1 MTNATFYYD
10 VAIIGSG
17 FSGSSLAAILARHG
31 QRVIVFEAKSHPKF
45 AIGESMI
52 LETSEVLRAS
62 AELFDVPELAYF
74 SSENYFDLAGTSH
87 GVKRHF
93 SYLHHMPGQPQ
104 RKEDSL
110 QAVIPRQPH
119 GHEMHLFRQ
128 DTDAFLT
135 ATAIGYGATV
145 LQETPVQAIDVQADG
160 VEIVTA
166 KGERYR
172 ANFVVDAGGF
182 RSLLAER
189 FGLRDMDLQ
198 THSRSI
204 FTHMVNVPCYNDVG
218 LSAQEYG
225 IPYPVSQGTLHHI
238 FKGGWLWV
246 IPFNNHPQSTNPL
259 CSVGLLLDPRI
270 HPERPDLSA
279 EEEFYAFIG
288 QYPSIA
294 AQFANPTQVANTTG
308 AGPRAVRG
316 WTRTGRI
323 QYSSK
328 QVVGDRFCLLGHA
341 AGFIDPLFS
350 KGLYVTSMSTALV
363 AHLLLKAKQSGDYS
377 AAAFRPLEEMTLNY
391 IYTNDR
397 LIANSFR
404 SFANPKLWT
413 VYSVLWLLGAYTELV
428 MLNSAR
434 AQAKDRDDYFRLTQS
449 LKLAGGGFLE
459 FFQIADQIDSLI
471 EACDP
476 DDEAAVERTV
486 VHVQAIFARVDWLPL
501 AFRHVLAGKN
511 HLPANKLRLSL
522 LAGNESFLKT
532 GAYRRHF
539 FADSTMWDVTQI
551 FVKEKVK
558 YAAPVLKW
566 QKRRDKERTKNRV

>member
-1 MTNATFYYD
+1 MTAETTPYD

-52 LETSEVLRAS
+52 LETSEVLRAT

-74 SSENYFDLAGTSH
+74 SSENYFGLAGTSH

-93 SYLHHMPGQPQ
+93 SYLHHTPGQPQ
-104 RKEDSL
+104 RKEHSL

-128 DTDAFLT
+128 DTDAFLN
-135 ATAIGYGATV
+135 ATAVAYGATV
-145 LQETPVQAIDVQADG
+145 LQETPVKEIELQAEG
-160 VEIVTA
+160 VTVVTA
-166 KGERYR
+166 KGEHYR
-172 ANFVVDAGGF
+172 ASYVVDAGGF
-182 RSLLAER
+182 RSILAER
-189 FGLRDMDLQ
+189 FGLRDMNLQ
-198 THSRSI
+198 AHSRSI

-218 LSAQEYG
+218 FSTAEYG
-225 IPYPVSQGTLHHI
+225 IPYRLSEGTLHHI
-238 FKGGWLWV
+238 FRGGWLWV
-246 IPFNNHPQSTNPL
+246 IPFNNHPFSTNPL

-279 EEEFYAFIG
+279 EEEFFAFID
-288 QYPSIA
+288 QFPSIR
-294 AQFANPTQVANTTG
+294 AQFAQARSARV
-308 AGPRAVRG
+308 

-363 AHLLLKAKQSGDYS
+363 AHLLLKAKETGDYS
-377 AAAFRPLEEMTLNY
+377 AAAFRPLEEMTLAY
-391 IYTNDR
+391 VRTNDR
-397 LIANSFR
+397 LVANSFR
-404 SFANPKLWT
+404 SFAHPKLWG
-413 VYSVLWLLGAYTELV
+413 VYSVVWLLGAYTELV

-434 AQAKDRDDYFRLTQS
+434 AQARDRDDYFRMTRP
-449 LKLAGGGFLE
+449 LKLAGGGFPE
-459 FFQIADQIDSLI
+459 FTRIADQIDGLI

-476 DDEAAVERTV
+476 ADEAAVDRTV
-486 VHVQAIFARVDWLPL
+486 AEIQAIFAGVDWLPL
-501 AFRHVLAGKN
+501 AFRRVLAGKN

-539 FADSTMWDVTQI
+539 FGESTMWDVARI
-551 FVKEKVK
+551 FVQEKVK
-558 YAAPVLKW
+558 YAAPVLQW
-566 QKRRDKERTKNRV
+566 QKRRIWGKKPKNQV

>member
-1 MTNATFYYD
+1 MPKENNKYD

-17 FSGSSLAAILARHG
+17 FSGSSLAAILAHQG

-52 LETSEVLRAS
+52 LETSEVLRAT
-62 AELFDVPELAYF
+62 AKFFDVPELAYF
-74 SSENYFDLAGTSH
+74 SSENYFKLAGTSH

-93 SYLHHMPGQPQ
+93 SYLHHTPGQPQ
-104 RKEDSL
+104 NKEHSL

-135 ATAIGYGATV
+135 ATAVAYGATV
-145 LQETPVQAIDVQADG
+145 LQETPVKEIGVQTDG

-166 KGERYR
+166 KGERYQ
-172 ANFVVDAGGF
+172 ASYVVDAGGF
-182 RSLLAER
+182 RSILAER
-189 FGLRDMDLQ
+189 FGLRELNLQ

-218 LSAQEYG
+218 GSTVEYG
-225 IPYPVSQGTLHHI
+225 IPYRLSEGTLHHI
-238 FKGGWLWV
+238 FRGGWLWV
-246 IPFNNHPQSTNPL
+246 IPFNNHPQATNPL

-270 HPERPDLSA
+270 HPERPDLSP
-279 EEEFYAFIG
+279 EEEFNAFVG

-294 AQFANPTQVANTTG
+294 AQFANARSV
-308 AGPRAVRG
+308 RA

-350 KGLYVTSMSTALV
+350 KGLYVTSMSTALC
-363 AHLLLKAKQSGDYS
+363 AHLLLKAKETGDYS
-377 AAAFRPLEEMTLNY
+377 AGAFRPLEEQTLAY
-391 IYTNDR
+391 IRTNDR

-404 SFANPKLWT
+404 SFSHPKLWQ

-434 AQAKDRDDYFRLTQS
+434 AQAKDRDDYFRITRPLH
-449 LKLAGGGFLE
+449 LAGGGFPG
-459 FFQIADQIDSLI
+459 FQEIADRIDTLI
-471 EACDP
+471 ESCDL
-476 DDEAAVERTV
+476 DDPTSVDRTEAEI
-486 VHVQAIFARVDWLPL
+486 QAIFAEVDWLPL
-501 AFRHVLAGKN
+501 AFRLVLAGKN

-532 GAYRRHF
+532 GDYRKHF
-539 FADSTMWDVTQI
+539 FGDSSMWDVTRI
-551 FVKEKVK
+551 FVQEKVK
-558 YAAPVLKW
+558 YAAPVLQW
-566 QKRRDKERTKNRV
+566 QKQRQRKK

>member
-1 MTNATFYYD
+1 MTAETTPYD

-52 LETSEVLRAS
+52 LETSEVLRAT

-74 SSENYFDLAGTSH
+74 SSENYFGLAGTSH

-93 SYLHHMPGQPQ
+93 SYLHHTPGQPQ
-104 RKEDSL
+104 RKEHSL

-128 DTDAFLT
+128 DTDAFLN
-135 ATAIGYGATV
+135 ATAVAYGATV
-145 LQETPVQAIDVQADG
+145 LQETPVKEIELQAEG
-160 VEIVTA
+160 VTVVTA
-166 KGERYR
+166 KGEHYR
-172 ANFVVDAGGF
+172 ASYVVDAGGF
-182 RSLLAER
+182 RSILAER
-189 FGLRDMDLQ
+189 FGLRDMNLQ
-198 THSRSI
+198 AHSRSI

-218 LSAQEYG
+218 FSTAEYG
-225 IPYPVSQGTLHHI
+225 IPYRLSEGTLHHI
-238 FKGGWLWV
+238 FRGGWLWV
-246 IPFNNHPQSTNPL
+246 IPFNNHPFSTNPL

-279 EEEFYAFIG
+279 EEEFFAFID
-288 QYPSIA
+288 QFPSIR
-294 AQFANPTQVANTTG
+294 AQFAQARSARV
-308 AGPRAVRG
+308 

-363 AHLLLKAKQSGDYS
+363 AHLLLKAKETGDYS
-377 AAAFRPLEEMTLNY
+377 AAAFRPLEEMTLAY
-391 IYTNDR
+391 VRTNDR
-397 LIANSFR
+397 LVANSFR
-404 SFANPKLWT
+404 SFAHPKLWG
-413 VYSVLWLLGAYTELV
+413 VYSVVWLLGAYTELV

-434 AQAKDRDDYFRLTQS
+434 AQARDRDDYFRMTRP
-449 LKLAGGGFLE
+449 LKLAGGGFPE
-459 FFQIADQIDSLI
+459 FARIADQIDGLI

-476 DDEAAVERTV
+476 ADEAAVDRTV
-486 VHVQAIFARVDWLPL
+486 AEIQAIFAGVDWLPL
-501 AFRHVLAGKN
+501 AFRRVLAGKN

-539 FADSTMWDVTQI
+539 FGESTMWDVARI
-551 FVKEKVK
+551 FVQEKVK
-558 YAAPVLKW
+558 YAAPVLQW
-566 QKRRDKERTKNRV
+566 QKRRIWGKKPKNQV

>member
-1 MTNATFYYD
+1 MTHDTTTYD

-17 FSGSSLAAILARHG
+17 FSGSSLAAILAHHG

-74 SSENYFDLAGTSH
+74 SSENYFALAGTSH

-93 SYLHHMPGQPQ
+93 SYLHHTPGQPQ
-104 RKEDSL
+104 HKEHSL

-135 ATAIGYGATV
+135 ATAVAYGATV
-145 LQETPVQAIDVQADG
+145 LQETPVAEIDVQADG

-172 ANFVVDAGGF
+172 ANYVVDAGGF
-182 RSLLAER
+182 RSILAER
-189 FGLRDMDLQ
+189 FGLRDMNLQ
-198 THSRSI
+198 THSRTI

-218 LSAQEYG
+218 LSTQEYG
-225 IPYPVSQGTLHHI
+225 IPYRLSEGTLHHI
-238 FKGGWLWV
+238 FRGGWLWV
-246 IPFNNHPQSTNPL
+246 IPFNNHPFSTNPL

-279 EEEFYAFIG
+279 EEEFYAFID
-288 QYPSIA
+288 QFPSIR
-294 AQFANPTQVANTTG
+294 AQFTSAHSV
-308 AGPRAVRG
+308 RA

-328 QVVGDRFCLLGHA
+328 QVVGERFCLLGHA

-350 KGLYVTSMSTALV
+350 KGLYVTSMSTALC
-363 AHLLLKAKQSGDYS
+363 AHLLLQAKETGDYS
-377 AAAFRPLEEMTLNY
+377 AAAFRPLEETTLAY
-391 IYTNDR
+391 IRTNDR

-404 SFANPKLWT
+404 AFAHPKLWQ

-434 AQAKDRDDYFRLTQS
+434 AQAQNRDDYFRLTRP
-449 LKLAGGGFLE
+449 LKLAGGGFPE
-459 FFQIADQIDSLI
+459 FQRGADEIDTLI

-476 DDEAAVERTV
+476 DDETAVDRTV
-486 VHVQAIFARVDWLPL
+486 AGIQAIFAGIDWLPL

-532 GAYRRHF
+532 GDYRRHF
-539 FADSTMWDVTQI
+539 FGESTMWDVARI
-551 FVKEKVK
+551 FVQEQVK
-558 YAAPVLKW
+558 YAAPVLAW
-566 QKRRDKERTKNRV
+566 QRRRKSGR

>member
-1 MTNATFYYD
+1 MTLNQKIYD

-17 FSGSSLAAILARHG
+17 FSGSSLAAILARQG
-31 QRVIVFEAKSHPKF
+31 ERVVVFEAKSHPKF

-62 AELFDVPELAYF
+62 AEFFDVPELAYF
-74 SSENYFDLAGTSH
+74 SSENFFKLAGTSH

-93 SYLHHMPGQPQ
+93 SYLHHTTGQPQ
-104 RKEDSL
+104 NKEHSL

-135 ATAIGYGATV
+135 ATAVAYGAEV
-145 LQETPVQAIDVQADG
+145 LQETPVKEVDVQADG

-182 RSLLAER
+182 RSLLADR
-189 FGLRDMDLQ
+189 FDLRDMDLQ
-198 THSRSI
+198 THSRTI
-204 FTHMVNVPCYNDVG
+204 FTHMVNVPCYNDIGASV
-218 LSAQEYG
+218 AEYG
-225 IPYPVSQGTLHHI
+225 IPYRLSEGTLHHI
-238 FKGGWLWV
+238 FRGGWLWV
-246 IPFNNHPQSTNPL
+246 IPFNNHPQATNPL

-288 QYPSIA
+288 QYPGMA
-294 AQFANPTQVANTTG
+294 AQFANARSV
-308 AGPRAVRG
+308 RA

-350 KGLYVTSMSTALV
+350 KGLYVTSMSTALC
-363 AHLLLKAKQSGDYS
+363 AHLLLKAKETGDYS
-377 AAAFRPLEEMTLNY
+377 AAAFRPLEEQTLAY
-391 IYTNDR
+391 IRTNDR

-404 SFANPKLWT
+404 SFSHPKLWQ

-428 MLNSAR
+428 MLNSTR
-434 AQAKDRDDYFRLTQS
+434 AQAKDRDDYFRRTRPLH
-449 LKLAGGGFLE
+449 LAGGGFPG
-459 FFQIADQIDSLI
+459 FQQIAEQIDTLI
-471 EACDP
+471 EGCDL
-476 DDEAAVERTV
+476 DDPTSVDRTEAEI
-486 VHVQAIFARVDWLPL
+486 QAIFAKVDWLPL

-522 LAGNESFLKT
+522 LAGEESFLKS
-532 GAYRRHF
+532 GDYRRHF
-539 FADSTMWDVTQI
+539 FGKSTMWDVTRI
-551 FVKEKVK
+551 FVQEKVK
-558 YAAPVLKW
+558 YSAPML
-566 QKRRDKERTKNRV
+566 QRQHRRRHRH

>member
-1 MTNATFYYD
+1 MKNEEMRFD

-17 FSGSSLAAILARHG
+17 FSGSSLAAILARQG

-74 SSENYFDLAGTSH
+74 SSENYFALAGTSH

-93 SYLHHMPGQPQ
+93 SYLHHRPGQPQ

-135 ATAIGYGATV
+135 ATAVRYGATV
-145 LQETPVQAIDVQADG
+145 LQETPVAEIDVQTDG
-160 VEIVTA
+160 VEIITA
-166 KGERYR
+166 AGARYR
-172 ANFVVDAGGF
+172 ADYVVDAGGF
-182 RSLLAER
+182 RSILADK
-189 FGLRDMDLQ
+189 FSLRELNLQ
-198 THSRSI
+198 THSRTI

-218 LSAQEYG
+218 SSVQEYG
-225 IPYPVSQGTLHHI
+225 IPYRLSEGTLHHI
-238 FKGGWLWV
+238 FRGGWLWV
-246 IPFNNHPQSTNPL
+246 IPFNNHPRSTNPL

-279 EEEFYAFIG
+279 EEEFNAFIG
-288 QYPSIA
+288 QFPSIA
-294 AQFANPTQVANTTG
+294 AQFEQARSV
-308 AGPRAVRG
+308 RA

-350 KGLYVTSMSTALV
+350 KGLYVTSMCTALV
-363 AHLLLKAKQSGDYS
+363 AHLLLVAKETGDYS
-377 AAAFRPLEEMTLNY
+377 ADAFRALEEQTLAY
-391 IYTNDR
+391 IHTNDR

-434 AQAKDRDDYFRLTQS
+434 AQAKNRDDYFRLTRP
-449 LKLAGGGFLE
+449 LKLAGGGFPE
-459 FFQIADQIDSLI
+459 FFQIADQIDTLI
-471 EACDP
+471 EACNP
-476 DDEAAVERTV
+476 DDEAAVDRTV
-486 VHVQAIFARVDWLPL
+486 AEIQAIFAKVDWLPL

-532 GAYRRHF
+532 GDYRRHF
-539 FADSTMWDVTQI
+539 FADSTMWDVTRI
-551 FVKEKVK
+551 FLKEKIK
-558 YAAPVLKW
+558 YAAPVLEW
-566 QKRRDKERTKNRV
+566 HKRRTERRTERRGQKKSA

>member
-1 MTNATFYYD
+1 MRNNTTTYD
-10 VAIIGSG
+10 VAVIGSG

-31 QRVIVFEAKSHPKF
+31 QRVVVFEAKSHPKF

-52 LETSEVLRAS
+52 LETSEVLRAT
-62 AELFDVPELAYF
+62 AEFFDVPELAYF
-74 SSENYFDLAGTSH
+74 SSENFFKLAGTSH

-93 SYLHHMPGQPQ
+93 SYLHHTPGQPQ
-104 RKEDSL
+104 NKRHSL

-135 ATAIGYGATV
+135 AMAVAYGAEV
-145 LQETPVQAIDVQADG
+145 LQETPVAEVDVQADG

-166 KGERYR
+166 KGEHYR

-182 RSLLAER
+182 RSLLVQR
-189 FGLRDMDLQ
+189 FDLRDMDLQ
-198 THSRSI
+198 THSRAL

-218 LSAQEYG
+218 GSVAEYG
-225 IPYPVSQGTLHHI
+225 IPYRLSEGTLHHI
-238 FKGGWLWV
+238 FRGGWLWV
-246 IPFNNHPQSTNPL
+246 IPFNNHPQATNPL
-259 CSVGLLLDPRI
+259 CSVGLLLDPRV
-270 HPERPDLSA
+270 HPERPDLSP
-279 EEEFYAFIG
+279 EEEFNAFVG
-288 QYPSIA
+288 QYPGMA
-294 AQFANPTQVANTTG
+294 AQFANAKSV
-308 AGPRAVRG
+308 RA

-350 KGLYVTSMSTALV
+350 KGLYVTSMSTALC
-363 AHLLLKAKQSGDYS
+363 AHLLLKAKETGDYS
-377 AAAFRPLEEMTLNY
+377 AGAFQPLEEQTLAY
-391 IYTNDR
+391 IRTNDR

-404 SFANPKLWT
+404 SFSHPKLWQ

-434 AQAKDRDDYFRLTQS
+434 AQATDRDDYFRRTRPLH
-449 LKLAGGGFLE
+449 LAGGGFPG
-459 FFQIADQIDSLI
+459 FQQIADRIDTLM
-471 EACDP
+471 EACNL
-476 DDEAAVERTV
+476 DDQNSVDRTEAEI
-486 VHVQAIFARVDWLPL
+486 QAIFAEVDWLPL

-532 GAYRRHF
+532 GEYRKHF
-539 FADSTMWDVTQI
+539 FGDSSMWDVTRI
-551 FVKEKVK
+551 FVQEKVK
-558 YAAPVLKW
+558 YAAPVLEW
-566 QKRRDKERTKNRV
+566 QKRRRGGHND

>member
-1 MTNATFYYD
+1 MRNNTTTYD
-10 VAIIGSG
+10 VAVIGSG

-31 QRVIVFEAKSHPKF
+31 QRVVVFEAKSHPKF

-52 LETSEVLRAS
+52 LETSEVLRAT
-62 AELFDVPELAYF
+62 AEFFDVPELAYF
-74 SSENYFDLAGTSH
+74 SSENFFKLAGTSH

-93 SYLHHMPGQPQ
+93 SYLHHTPGQPQ
-104 RKEDSL
+104 NKRHSL

-135 ATAIGYGATV
+135 AMAVAYGAEV
-145 LQETPVQAIDVQADG
+145 LQETPVAEVDVQADG

-166 KGERYR
+166 KGEHYR

-182 RSLLAER
+182 RSLLVQR
-189 FGLRDMDLQ
+189 FDLRDMDLQ
-198 THSRSI
+198 THSRAL

-218 LSAQEYG
+218 GSVAEYG
-225 IPYPVSQGTLHHI
+225 IPYRLSEGTLHHI
-238 FKGGWLWV
+238 FRGGWLWV
-246 IPFNNHPQSTNPL
+246 IPFNNHPQATNPL
-259 CSVGLLLDPRI
+259 CSVGLLLDPRV
-270 HPERPDLSA
+270 HPERPDLSP
-279 EEEFYAFIG
+279 EEEFNAFVG
-288 QYPSIA
+288 QYPGMA
-294 AQFANPTQVANTTG
+294 AQFANAKSV
-308 AGPRAVRG
+308 RA

-350 KGLYVTSMSTALV
+350 KGLYVTSMSTALC
-363 AHLLLKAKQSGDYS
+363 AHLLLKAKETGDYS
-377 AAAFRPLEEMTLNY
+377 AGAFQPLEEQTLAY
-391 IYTNDR
+391 IRTNDR

-404 SFANPKLWT
+404 SFSHPKLWQ

-434 AQAKDRDDYFRLTQS
+434 AQATDRDDYFRRTRPLH
-449 LKLAGGGFLE
+449 LAGGGFPG
-459 FFQIADQIDSLI
+459 FQQIADRIDTLM
-471 EACDP
+471 EACNL
-476 DDEAAVERTV
+476 DDQNSVDRTEAEI
-486 VHVQAIFARVDWLPL
+486 QAIFAEVDWLPL

-532 GAYRRHF
+532 GEYRKHF
-539 FADSTMWDVTQI
+539 FGDSSMWDVTRI
-551 FVKEKVK
+551 FVQEKVK
-558 YAAPVLKW
+558 YAVPVLEW
-566 QKRRDKERTKNRV
+566 QKRRRGGHND

>member
-1 MTNATFYYD
+1 MPSNTTTYD

-52 LETSEVLRAS
+52 LETSEVLRAT
-62 AELFDVPELAYF
+62 AEFFDVPELAYF
-74 SSENYFDLAGTSH
+74 SSENYFALAGTSH

-93 SYLHHMPGQPQ
+93 SYLHHTPGQPQ
-104 RKEDSL
+104 DRRHSL

-135 ATAIGYGATV
+135 ATAVSYGATV
-145 LQETPVQAIDVQADG
+145 LQETPVAEVDVQADG

-166 KGERYR
+166 KGAAYR
-172 ANFVVDAGGF
+172 ASYVVDAGGF
-182 RSLLAER
+182 RSILAER
-189 FGLRDMDLQ
+189 YGLRELNLQ
-198 THSRSI
+198 THSRAI
-204 FTHMVNVPCYNDVG
+204 FTHMVNVPCYNDIG
-218 LSAQEYG
+218 GSTAEYG
-225 IPYPVSQGTLHHI
+225 IPYRLSEGTLHHI
-238 FKGGWLWV
+238 FRGGWLWV
-246 IPFNNHPQSTNPL
+246 IPFNNHPQATNPL

-270 HPERPDLSA
+270 HPERPDLSP
-279 EEEFYAFIG
+279 EEEFNAFIG
-288 QYPSIA
+288 QYPGMA
-294 AQFANPTQVANTTG
+294 AQFANAKSV
-308 AGPRAVRG
+308 RA

-328 QVVGDRFCLLGHA
+328 RVVGDRFCLLGHA

-350 KGLYVTSMSTALV
+350 KGLYVSSMSTALC
-363 AHLLLKAKQSGDYS
+363 AHLLLKAKETDDYS
-377 AAAFRPLEEMTLNY
+377 AAAFHPLEEQTLAY
-391 IYTNDR
+391 IRTNDR

-404 SFANPKLWT
+404 SFSHPKLWQ

-434 AQAKDRDDYFRLTQS
+434 AQAADRDDYFRITRPLH
-449 LKLAGGGFLE
+449 LAGGGFPG
-459 FFQIADQIDSLI
+459 FQQIADQIDALM
-471 EACDP
+471 EACDL
-476 DDEAAVERTV
+476 DDQTSVDRTEAEI
-486 VHVQAIFARVDWLPL
+486 QAIFAEVDWLPL

-532 GAYRRHF
+532 GEYRKHF
-539 FADSTMWDVTQI
+539 FGDSSMWDVTRI
-551 FVKEKVK
+551 FVQEKVK
-558 YAAPVLKW
+558 YAGPVLEW
-566 QKRRDKERTKNRV
+566 QKRRKRRD

>member
-1 MTNATFYYD
+1 MTQESTPYD

-17 FSGSSLAAILARHG
+17 FSGSSLAAILARQG

-52 LETSEVLRAS
+52 LETSEVLRAT
-62 AELFDVPELAYF
+62 AQLFDVPELAYF
-74 SSENYFDLAGTSH
+74 SSENYFGLAGTSH

-93 SYLHHMPGQPQ
+93 SYLHHTLGQPQ
-104 RKEDSL
+104 DKAHSL

-135 ATAIGYGATV
+135 ATAVSYGATV
-145 LQETPVQAIDVQADG
+145 LQETPVAEIDVQADG
-160 VEIVTA
+160 VKIVTA
-166 KGERYR
+166 KGGTYR
-172 ANFVVDAGGF
+172 ANYVVDAGGF
-182 RSLLAER
+182 RSILAER
-189 FGLRDMDLQ
+189 FGLREMNLQ

-218 LSAQEYG
+218 LSTQEYG
-225 IPYPVSQGTLHHI
+225 IPYRLSEGTLHHI
-238 FKGGWLWV
+238 FRGGWLWV
-246 IPFNNHPQSTNPL
+246 IPFNNHPISTNPL

-270 HPERPDLSA
+270 HPERPDLSP
-279 EEEFYAFIG
+279 EEEFNAFIG
-288 QYPSIA
+288 QFPSIA
-294 AQFANPTQVANTTG
+294 AQFVNARSM
-308 AGPRAVRG
+308 RA

-350 KGLYVTSMSTALV
+350 KGLYVTSMSTALC
-363 AHLLLKAKQSGDYS
+363 AHLLLKAKETGDYS
-377 AAAFRPLEEMTLNY
+377 AVAFRPLEEQTLAY
-391 IYTNDR
+391 IRTNDR
-397 LIANSFR
+397 LVANSFR
-404 SFANPKLWT
+404 SFSHPTLWQ

-434 AQAKDRDDYFRLTQS
+434 AQAADRDDYFRITRP
-449 LKLAGGGFLE
+449 LKLAGGGFPG
-459 FFQIADQIDSLI
+459 FQQIADRIDALI
-471 EACDP
+471 EACDL
-476 DDEAAVERTV
+476 DDLASVDRTEGEI
-486 VHVQAIFARVDWLPL
+486 QAIFAGVDWLPL

-532 GAYRRHF
+532 GEYRKHF
-539 FADSTMWDVTQI
+539 FGDSSMWDVTRI
-551 FVKEKVK
+551 FVQEKLK
-558 YAAPVLKW
+558 YAAPVLEW
-566 QKRRDKERTKNRV
+566 QKRKKSGR

>member
-1 MTNATFYYD
+1 MTAETTPYD

-52 LETSEVLRAS
+52 LETSEVLRAT

-74 SSENYFDLAGTSH
+74 SSENYFGLAGTSH

-93 SYLHHMPGQPQ
+93 SYLHHTPGQPQ
-104 RKEDSL
+104 RKEHSL

-128 DTDAFLT
+128 DTDAFLN
-135 ATAIGYGATV
+135 ATAVAYGATV
-145 LQETPVQAIDVQADG
+145 LQETPVKEIELQAEG
-160 VEIVTA
+160 VTVVTA

-172 ANFVVDAGGF
+172 ASYVVDAGGF
-182 RSLLAER
+182 RSVLAER
-189 FGLRDMDLQ
+189 FGLRDMNLHA
-198 THSRSI
+198 HSRSI

-218 LSAQEYG
+218 FSTAEYG
-225 IPYPVSQGTLHHI
+225 IPYRLSEGTLHHI
-238 FKGGWLWV
+238 FRGGWLWV
-246 IPFNNHPQSTNPL
+246 IPFNNHPFSTNPL

-279 EEEFYAFIG
+279 EEEFYAFID
-288 QYPSIA
+288 QFPSIR
-294 AQFANPTQVANTTG
+294 AQFAQARSARV
-308 AGPRAVRG
+308 

-363 AHLLLKAKQSGDYS
+363 AHLLLKAKETGDYS
-377 AAAFRPLEEMTLNY
+377 AATFRPLEEMTLAY
-391 IYTNDR
+391 VRTNDR
-397 LIANSFR
+397 LVANSFR
-404 SFANPKLWT
+404 SFAHPKLWG
-413 VYSVLWLLGAYTELV
+413 VYSVVWLLGAYTELV

-434 AQAKDRDDYFRLTQS
+434 AQARDRDDYFRMTRP
-449 LKLAGGGFLE
+449 LKLAGGGFPE
-459 FFQIADQIDSLI
+459 FTRIADQIDGLI

-476 DDEAAVERTV
+476 ADEAAVDRTV
-486 VHVQAIFARVDWLPL
+486 VEIQAIFAEVDWLPL
-501 AFRHVLAGKN
+501 AFRRVLAGKN

-539 FADSTMWDVTQI
+539 FGESTMWDVARI
-551 FVKEKVK
+551 FVQEKVK
-558 YAAPVLKW
+558 YAAPVLQW
-566 QKRRDKERTKNRV
+566 QKRRIWGKKPKNQV

>member
-1 MTNATFYYD
+1 MPLDPKTYD

-17 FSGSSLAAILARHG
+17 FSGSSLAAILARQG
-31 QRVIVFEAKSHPKF
+31 QRVVVFEAKSHPKF

-52 LETSEVLRAS
+52 LETSEVLRAT
-62 AELFDVPELAYF
+62 AEFFDVPELAYF
-74 SSENYFDLAGTSH
+74 SSENYFALAGTSH

-93 SYLHHMPGQPQ
+93 SYLHHTTGQPQ
-104 RKEDSL
+104 DKAHSL

-135 ATAIGYGATV
+135 ATAVAYGANV
-145 LQETPVQAIDVQADG
+145 LQETPVKEVDVQADG

-182 RSLLAER
+182 RSLLADR
-189 FGLRDMDLQ
+189 FDLRDMNLQ
-198 THSRSI
+198 THSRTI

-218 LSAQEYG
+218 GSAQEYG
-225 IPYPVSQGTLHHI
+225 IPYRLSEGTLHHI
-238 FKGGWLWV
+238 FRGGWLWV
-246 IPFNNHPQSTNPL
+246 IPFNNHPQATNPL

-270 HPERPDLSA
+270 HPERPDLSP
-279 EEEFYAFIG
+279 EEEFYAFVG
-288 QYPSIA
+288 HYPGMA
-294 AQFANPTQVANTTG
+294 AQFADARSV
-308 AGPRAVRG
+308 RA

-350 KGLYVTSMSTALV
+350 KGLYVTSMSTALC
-363 AHLLLKAKQSGDYS
+363 AHLLLKAKETGDYS
-377 AAAFRPLEEMTLNY
+377 AAAFQPLEEQTLAY
-391 IYTNDR
+391 VRTNDR
-397 LIANSFR
+397 LVANSFR
-404 SFANPKLWT
+404 AFSHPKLWQ

-434 AQAKDRDDYFRLTQS
+434 AQAKDRDDYFRMTRPLH
-449 LKLAGGGFLE
+449 LAGGGFPG
-459 FFQIADQIDSLI
+459 FHQIADRIDALMEGCDLDDATSVDRT
-471 EACDP
+471 EA
-476 DDEAAVERTV
+476 EI
-486 VHVQAIFARVDWLPL
+486 QAIFAQVDWLPL

-522 LAGNESFLKT
+522 MAGNESFLKT
-532 GAYRRHF
+532 GEYRKHF
-539 FADSTMWDVTQI
+539 FGESSMWDVARI
-551 FVKEKVK
+551 FVQEKVK
-558 YAAPVLKW
+558 YAAPVLEW
-566 QKRRDKERTKNRV
+566 QKRRKSGR

>member
-1 MTNATFYYD
+1 MINEPTPYD

-17 FSGSSLAAILARHG
+17 FSGSSLAAILARQG
-31 QRVIVFEAKSHPKF
+31 QRVVVFEAKSHPKF

-74 SSENYFDLAGTSH
+74 SSENYFGLAGTSH

-93 SYLHHMPGQPQ
+93 SYLHHRPGQPQ
-104 RKEDSL
+104 DRRHSL

-135 ATAIGYGATV
+135 ATAVAYGADV
-145 LQETPVQAIDVQADG
+145 LQETPVAEIDVQTDG
-160 VEIVTA
+160 VEIVTT
-166 KGERYR
+166 KGARYR
-172 ANFVVDAGGF
+172 ASYVVDAGGF
-182 RSLLAER
+182 RSILAER
-189 FGLRDMDLQ
+189 FGLRELDLR
-198 THSRSI
+198 THSRTI
-204 FTHMVNVPCYNDVG
+204 FTHMVNVPCYNDIG
-218 LSAQEYG
+218 GSTAEYG
-225 IPYPVSQGTLHHI
+225 IPYRWSEGTLHHI
-238 FKGGWLWV
+238 FHGGWLWV
-246 IPFNNHPQSTNPL
+246 IPFNNHPISTNPL

-279 EEEFYAFIG
+279 EEEFNAFIG
-288 QYPSIA
+288 QYPGMA
-294 AQFANPTQVANTTG
+294 AQFTNARSV
-308 AGPRAVRG
+308 RA

-328 QVVGDRFCLLGHA
+328 QVVGDRYCLLGHA

-350 KGLYVTSMSTALV
+350 KGLYVTSMSTALC
-363 AHLLLKAKQSGDYS
+363 AHLLLKAKATGDYS
-377 AAAFRPLEEMTLNY
+377 AAAFRPLEDQTLAY
-391 IYTNDR
+391 IRTNDR
-397 LIANSFR
+397 LVANSFR
-404 SFANPKLWT
+404 SFSHPKLWQ

-434 AQAKDRDDYFRLTQS
+434 AQAADRDDYFRITRR
-449 LKLAGGGFLE
+449 LKLAGGGFPG
-459 FFQIADQIDSLI
+459 FDKVADEIDTLI
-471 EACDP
+471 EGCDL
-476 DDEAAVERTV
+476 DDTASVDRTEAAI
-486 VHVQAIFARVDWLPL
+486 QSIFAGVEWLPL

-532 GAYRRHF
+532 GDYRRHF
-539 FADSTMWDVTQI
+539 FGDSSMWDVTRI
-551 FVKEKVK
+551 FVQEKVK
-558 YAAPVLKW
+558 YAAPVLRW
-566 QKRRDKERTKNRV
+566 RERKRREGIV

>member
-1 MTNATFYYD
+1 MTAETTPYD

-52 LETSEVLRAS
+52 LETSEVLRAT

-74 SSENYFDLAGTSH
+74 SSENYFGLAGTSH

-93 SYLHHMPGQPQ
+93 SYLHHTPGQPQ
-104 RKEDSL
+104 RKEHSL

-128 DTDAFLT
+128 DTDAFLN
-135 ATAIGYGATV
+135 ATAVAYGATV
-145 LQETPVQAIDVQADG
+145 LQETPVKEIELQAEG
-160 VEIVTA
+160 VTVVTA

-172 ANFVVDAGGF
+172 ASYVVDAGGF
-182 RSLLAER
+182 RSVLAER
-189 FGLRDMDLQ
+189 FGLRDMNLHA
-198 THSRSI
+198 HSRSI

-218 LSAQEYG
+218 FSTAEYG
-225 IPYPVSQGTLHHI
+225 IPYRLSEGTLHHI
-238 FKGGWLWV
+238 FRGGWLWV
-246 IPFNNHPQSTNPL
+246 IPFNNHPFSTNPL
-259 CSVGLLLDPRI
+259 CSIGLLLDPRI

-279 EEEFYAFIG
+279 EEEFYAFID
-288 QYPSIA
+288 QFPSIR
-294 AQFANPTQVANTTG
+294 AQFAQARSARV
-308 AGPRAVRG
+308 

-363 AHLLLKAKQSGDYS
+363 AHLLLKAKETGDYS
-377 AAAFRPLEEMTLNY
+377 AATFRPLEEMTLAY
-391 IYTNDR
+391 VRTNDR
-397 LIANSFR
+397 LVANSFR
-404 SFANPKLWT
+404 SFAHPKLWG
-413 VYSVLWLLGAYTELV
+413 VYSVVWLLGAYTELV

-434 AQAKDRDDYFRLTQS
+434 AQARDRDDYFRMTRP
-449 LKLAGGGFLE
+449 LKLAGGGFPE
-459 FFQIADQIDSLI
+459 FTRIADQIDGLI

-476 DDEAAVERTV
+476 ADEAAVDRTV
-486 VHVQAIFARVDWLPL
+486 VEIQAIFAEVDWLPL
-501 AFRHVLAGKN
+501 AFRRVLAGKN

-539 FADSTMWDVTQI
+539 FGESTMWDVARI
-551 FVKEKVK
+551 FVQEKVK
-558 YAAPVLKW
+558 YAAPVLQW
-566 QKRRDKERTKNRV
+566 QKRRIWGKKPKNQV

>member
-1 MTNATFYYD
+1 MNLDPKTYD

-17 FSGSSLAAILARHG
+17 FSGSSLAAILARQG
-31 QRVIVFEAKSHPKF
+31 QRVVVFEAKSHPKF

-52 LETSEVLRAS
+52 LETSEVLRAT
-62 AELFDVPELAYF
+62 AEFFDIPELAYF
-74 SSENYFDLAGTSH
+74 SSENYFTLAGTSH

-93 SYLHHMPGQPQ
+93 SYLHHTTGQPQ
-104 RKEDSL
+104 NKEHSL

-135 ATAIGYGATV
+135 ATAVAYGAEV
-145 LQETPVQAIDVQADG
+145 LQETPVKEVDVQADG

-189 FGLRDMDLQ
+189 FDLRDMDLQ
-198 THSRSI
+198 THSRTI
-204 FTHMVNVPCYNDVG
+204 FTHMVNVPCYNDIG
-218 LSAQEYG
+218 ASAQEYG
-225 IPYPVSQGTLHHI
+225 IPYRLSEGTLHHI
-238 FKGGWLWV
+238 FRGGWLWV
-246 IPFNNHPQSTNPL
+246 IPFNNHPQATNPL

-270 HPERPDLSA
+270 HPERPDLSP
-279 EEEFYAFIG
+279 EEEFNAFIG
-288 QYPSIA
+288 QYPGMA
-294 AQFANPTQVANTTG
+294 AQFADARSI
-308 AGPRAVRG
+308 RA

-350 KGLYVTSMSTALV
+350 KGLYVTSMSTALC
-363 AHLLLKAKQSGDYS
+363 AHLLLKAKETGDYS
-377 AAAFRPLEEMTLNY
+377 AAAFRPLEEQTLAY
-391 IYTNDR
+391 ISTNDR

-404 SFANPKLWT
+404 SFSHPKLWQ

-434 AQAKDRDDYFRLTQS
+434 AQAKDRDDYFRITRPLH
-449 LKLAGGGFLE
+449 LAGGGFPG
-459 FFQIADQIDSLI
+459 FQQIADKIDTLI
-471 EACDP
+471 ESCDL
-476 DDEAAVERTV
+476 DDPTSVDSTEAQI
-486 VHVQAIFARVDWLPL
+486 QAIFAEVDWLPL

-532 GAYRRHF
+532 GEYRKHF
-539 FADSTMWDVTQI
+539 FGDSSMWDVTRI
-551 FVKEKVK
+551 FVQEKVK
-558 YAAPVLKW
+558 YAAPVLEW
-566 QKRRDKERTKNRV
+566 QKRRKSGR